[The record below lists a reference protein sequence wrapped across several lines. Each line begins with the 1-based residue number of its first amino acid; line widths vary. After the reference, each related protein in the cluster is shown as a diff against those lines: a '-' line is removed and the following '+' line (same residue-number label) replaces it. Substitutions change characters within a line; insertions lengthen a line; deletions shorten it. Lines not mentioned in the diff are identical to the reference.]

1 MRLSESEVK
10 TMLSAYQLQVD
21 NSTQFKSL
29 REFTVNFYCDRAL
42 RTACL
47 SVSSIGDEGIETS
60 AEQIDPVLGLHD
72 YQIHNIAGD
81 LNLPFSAWRGFRGII
96 KKLYQCFIEADAEE
110 MTIAPLSLR
119 EDRLFYIRRA
129 DIVLDDYALSIATR
143 SQLFRTI
150 EMPSIESLTYIEL
163 AGQIA
168 FVGNGAGLLMS
179 AMDALRYHSHDK
191 MRASCFLQLNDSL
204 SQPVLSNAF
213 ELLRTI
219 KAHQAIFFVVHSTR
233 LACDAVARQ
242 IVELYTTYDLQVP
255 IFLRL
260 EGVFAD
266 EGYQLLKQTN
276 HPNIRVYRTVLEAI
290 QAILERYREEG

>member
-10 TMLSAYQLQVD
+10 TMLSVYQLQID

-29 REFTVNFYCDRAL
+29 REFTVNFYCDRTL

-47 SVSSIGDEGIETS
+47 SVSSIVETGIET
-60 AEQIDPVLGLHD
+60 ATEKIDPVLGLHD

-81 LNLPFSAWRGFRGII
+81 LNLTFSVWREFRSVI

-119 EDRLFYIRRA
+119 EDRHFYIRRA
-129 DIVLDDYALSIATR
+129 DIALDDYALSIATR
-143 SQLFRTI
+143 SQLFRTL

-168 FVGNGAGLLMS
+168 LVGNGAGLVMS

-191 MRASCFLQLNDSL
+191 MRASCFLQINDSL
-204 SQPVLSNAF
+204 SQPVLNNAF

-219 KAHQAIFFVVHSTR
+219 KTYRAIFFVAHSTR
-233 LACDAVARQ
+233 VACDAVARH

-260 EGVFAD
+260 EGIFAD
-266 EGYQLLKQTN
+266 EGYQLIKQAN
-276 HPNIRVYRTVLEAI
+276 HPNILVYRTVLEAI